1 MRITIAGFN
10 LDANIINELSK
21 NRKDFI
27 FTPETISAAYAR
39 ISRSAKSVGALRKE
53 ALKEIEKARHSNRRI
68 IFEMSHHSIAEHAVF
83 NFDITGISRRAVE
96 ELERFRLCSYTEKSQ
111 RYVTLRGD
119 FVIPEEIKGTRFLK
133 EYCEVVE
140 MQNGLYKKLFKELK
154 SYKIRKCSEVKDKK
168 SLRLIENSAKEDAR
182 YILALAT
189 ETQLGA
195 TINARNLE
203 LMIRRFASHPLAE
216 VRSLG
221 QKLYGQIKVIAPSII
236 LFYKA
241 NDYDE
246 KTYSELEK
254 YCRKINM
261 KDTNS
266 HGEVVIEDYTRDGDD
281 KILAGLLYHTRR
293 AGFENCLNAIRRMT
307 RDEKIKLFKKACQYL
322 ELYDSVLREF
332 ELVNY
337 TFSAV
342 VSGGCFGQLK
352 RHRIM
357 TLINQEYDPE
367 LGITIP
373 PSIVE
378 IRREVEFRK
387 VIEKTEKLYKKI
399 SKELSSAVGSYI
411 LTNAHR
417 KRVLMNLNLRE
428 LYHIAR
434 LREDPTA
441 QWDIQNIAR
450 AMSNEAK
457 KVTPIATLL
466 LCSKTDYP
474 EIYYKLYKKFPK
486 VTSVPPPG

>member
-1 MRITIAGFN
+1 MKVTVAGYN
-10 LDANIINELSK
+10 LDAHIIKELSK
-21 NRKDFI
+21 NRKDI
-27 FTPETISAAYAR
+27 VLTPETISAAYAR
-39 ISRSAKSVGALRKE
+39 ISRSAKSVSALRKE
-53 ALKEIEKARHSNRRI
+53 ALEEIEKARRSNRRI

-96 ELERFRLCSYTEKSQ
+96 EFERFRLCSYTEKSQ
-111 RYVTLRGD
+111 RYVTLKGD
-119 FVIPEEIKGTRFLK
+119 YVIPEEIKRTRFLN
-133 EYCEVVE
+133 EYCEIIE
-140 MQNGLYKKLFKELK
+140 LQNNLYKKLFETLKSSMLKKYPVKRDRK
-154 SYKIRKCSEVKDKK
+154 SYK
-168 SLRLIENSAKEDAR
+168 LIENSAKEDAR

-203 LMIRRFASHPLAE
+203 LMIRRFASHPLTE
-216 VRSLG
+216 IRDIGERLYHQVRG
-221 QKLYGQIKVIAPSII
+221 IAPSII
-236 LFYKA
+236 LFCQA
-241 NDYDE
+241 NDYDQ
-246 KTYSELEK
+246 KTYPELQK
-254 YCRKINM
+254 YCKSIKV
-261 KDTNS
+261 KDTDLQS
-266 HGEVVIEDYTRDGDD
+266 GVAIEDYTRNGDD
-281 KILAGLLYHTRR
+281 MILAALLYHSKRGDFR
-293 AGFENCLNAIRRMT
+293 SCLNAVKKMT
-307 RDEKIKLFKKACQYL
+307 RKAKMELFKKACQYL
-322 ELYDSVLREF
+322 ELYDSLLREF

-357 TLINQEYDPE
+357 TLINQEYDPT

-373 PSIVE
+373 PSIKE
-378 IRREVEFRK
+378 IKMDGEFRK
-387 VIEKTEKLYKKI
+387 VIDKTEKLYKRI
-399 SKELSSAVGSYI
+399 SRVASISAGSYI

-428 LYHIAR
+428 LCHIAR

-441 QWDIQNIAR
+441 QWDIQDIAR

-457 KVTPIATLL
+457 KVTPITTLL

-474 EIYYKLYKKFPK
+474 DVYYRLFKKFPK